1 MYIFRINIQY
11 IDMQKEVNDT
21 DFLNKLNKFEEKN
34 KALINLILKPVL
46 TLTVF
51 LAVGYYTLW
60 MSTSYVKQD
69 KFSAYIDKQ
78 IASDKEKDD
87 VFKTRFDLTQNK
99 LETIINQQ
107 SIFTEQLKTYNA
119 LIISHQKQIDSFG
132 ERLLFV
138 ERK

>member
-1 MYIFRINIQY
+1 
-11 IDMQKEVNDT
+11 MQKEVNDT

-119 LIISHQKQIDSFG
+119 LIISHQKQMDSFG

>member
-1 MYIFRINIQY
+1 
-11 IDMQKEVNDT
+11 
-21 DFLNKLNKFEEKN
+21 
-34 KALINLILKPVL
+34 LILKPVL

-78 IASDKEKDD
+78 IASDKEKDE
-87 VFKTRFDLTQNK
+87 VFKNRFDLTQNK

-107 SIFTEQLKTYNA
+107 SIFTEQLKTYNT
-119 LIISHQKQIDSFG
+119 LMISNQKQMDSFG